1 MIRTLLGLVALTVA
15 LCIGGAT
22 VAQPPA
28 KKAPAKPA
36 TAKVVKKAEVAKL
49 KKIAAKLDPEIK
61 AAQTALR
68 NARAKLQVALKDE
81 VLKEKGPVE
90 GKVIDQL
97 KLSLKNVDTAIK
109 RANLA
114 QLIDKGGD

>member
-22 VAQPPA
+22 LAQPPA
-28 KKAPAKPA
+28 KKAPAKP
-36 TAKVVKKAEVAKL
+36 VVKKVEVAKL

-68 NARAKLQVALKDE
+68 NARAKLQAALKDE

-97 KLSLKNVDTAIK
+97 KLALKNVDTAIK